1 MKTEYHYRGR
11 QVSIEIAEVP
21 AAWRFR
27 VTIEGLAVNG
37 NLLGEVSMKEFA
49 TEDATL
55 AHAMAEAEREIDKA
69 NPLKSS
75 NRSRW

>member
-1 MKTEYHYRGR
+1 VKTEYYYRSK
-11 QVSIEIAEVP
+11 QVSIEIVEIP
-21 AAWRFR
+21 AAWRFK

-37 NLLGEVSMKEFA
+37 NLLGEVSRKEFA

-55 AHAMAEAEREIDKA
+55 AYAMAEAEREIDKA